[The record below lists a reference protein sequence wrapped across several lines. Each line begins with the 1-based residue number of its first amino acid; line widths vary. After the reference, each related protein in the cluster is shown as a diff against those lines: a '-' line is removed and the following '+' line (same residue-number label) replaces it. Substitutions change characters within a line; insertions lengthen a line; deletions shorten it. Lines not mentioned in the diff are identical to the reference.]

1 LAADWAGLSLETVT
15 NGATRRHG
23 NGRPDPN
30 VREGKAMSIEQRI
43 RDLGLELP
51 AVRAPA
57 ANYANAVRT
66 GNLLFLS
73 GNVPVT
79 ADGQIPKGKV
89 GADVTTE
96 EAAEHARLVG
106 LQLLAVLKAE
116 LGNLDRI
123 RRIVKL
129 LGMVNAVPE
138 YTDHSKVVNG
148 CSDLFVEVFGEK
160 HARSSIGVGSL
171 PFGITIEIEAVVEV
185 E

>member
-1 LAADWAGLSLETVT
+1 
-15 NGATRRHG
+15 
-23 NGRPDPN
+23 
-30 VREGKAMSIEQRI
+30 MSIEQRV
-43 RDLGLELP
+43 RELGLRLP

-79 ADGQIPKGKV
+79 ADGQTPKGKV
-89 GADVTTE
+89 GADVTAE

-106 LQLLAVLKAE
+106 LQLLAVLKQE
-116 LGNLDRI
+116 LGELDRI

-138 YTDHSKVVNG
+138 FTDHSTVVNG

-171 PFGITIEIEAVVEV
+171 PYGITVEIEAVVEV